1 MSETDALDVVLRDAR
16 RVMVTD
22 AVPPASHLI
31 GAEVVIDLSAPA
43 ELDRLRTAMAVASV
57 PGMVCACL
65 GDVRFDFL
73 DEDGGD
79 LTAVVLH
86 HGLTLRWYGWDGDAV
101 LVDGISLL
109 RWLDDHGASG
119 PLRQFEEDERR
130 RLRARSQEAE
140 WLAAMPAVL
149 ADLSERI
156 LAPSQ
161 MGGNPSP
168 DLLAEIQDRL
178 DHAFP
183 EPASRV
189 LALLKWCGA
198 GTGRFSGFPVYE
210 LVPSLLLKDLP
221 IADIVAG
228 LQDPRADA
236 RHDRG
241 AVRHLAGW
249 KSRRRQKR
257 DIAAIP
263 APLKARLL
271 ETARASGDREQQRR
285 ASQWLNPDR
294 SN

>member
-1 MSETDALDVVLRDAR
+1 MSETDALDAVLRDAR
-16 RVMVTD
+16 RVLVTD
-22 AVPPASHLI
+22 AVPSVPHPI
-31 GAEVVIDLSAPA
+31 GAEVIIDLSDPA
-43 ELDRLRTAMAVASV
+43 ELDRLRAAMVVASV

-65 GDVRFDFL
+65 GDVRFVFL
-73 DEDGGD
+73 DEDGRD

-86 HGLTLRWYGWDGDAV
+86 HAVTLRWNGWDGDAV
-101 LVDGISLL
+101 LADGISLL
-109 RWLDDHGASG
+109 RWLDDHGVSG

-130 RLRARSQEAE
+130 RLRARVQEAE
-140 WLAAMPAVL
+140 WLAAMPPVL

-161 MGGNPSP
+161 TGGNPSP
-168 DLLAEIQDRL
+168 DLLAEIQHRL
-178 DHAFP
+178 DHAYP
-183 EPASRV
+183 EPASRT

-198 GTGRFSGFPVYE
+198 GTGRYSGFPVYE

-228 LQDPRADA
+228 LQDPRADR
-236 RHDRG
+236 RHDAG

-263 APLKARLL
+263 APLRARLL
-271 ETARASGDREQQRR
+271 ETVQASGDREQQER
-285 ASQWLNPDR
+285 ASRWLNPAR